1 MLKMERFGGSIFQAW
16 LAWYIEKKE
25 RCRQGGGVL
34 ESIVE
39 KCIYNV
45 SLGARSLWDDT
56 SHSKEGKGFLSVT
69 EATERF

>member
-1 MLKMERFGGSIFQAW
+1 M
-16 LAWYIEKKE
+16 
-25 RCRQGGGVL
+25 L

>member
-1 MLKMERFGGSIFQAW
+1 MRKRKGVD
-16 LAWYIEKKE
+16 K
-25 RCRQGGGVL
+25 GGGVL